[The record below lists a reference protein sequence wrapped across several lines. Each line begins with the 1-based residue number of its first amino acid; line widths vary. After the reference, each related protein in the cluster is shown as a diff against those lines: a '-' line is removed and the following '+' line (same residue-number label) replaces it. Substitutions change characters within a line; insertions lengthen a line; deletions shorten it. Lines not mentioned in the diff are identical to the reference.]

1 MPGISKAAVMVAVNK
16 PLEFI
21 EYPLPTPEKGAMVVK
36 VLCCTI
42 CGSDLHTWLGRRH
55 GPTPAILG
63 HEIVGEIVEMGDGV
77 THDSGDRPLSL
88 GDRVTWTIMDN
99 CGKCYYCREKGLMMK
114 CLHLKK
120 YGHDNCEKPPHLEG
134 GFAEHCYIN
143 PGTCVIKIP
152 DNVTNEE
159 AAPANCALATVSAG
173 WDTLDVRP
181 FENVLIQGAG
191 ALGVYASA
199 LASHRGCHKV
209 IVTDI
214 AEHRLAFVKEFGAT
228 DVINTKGMQETEI
241 VQAVQ
246 SLTGGFGVDVAM
258 EVAGVPALI
267 PVGLKSL
274 RKGGRMVLHGTSFAG
289 ANFTYDASDIIW
301 RWLQIRGVHNYDAKH
316 LQMGVDF
323 LSQAKHKFPF
333 HKLATHRYPLSRINE
348 AMKVAESGVGIR
360 VAVLP

>member
-1 MPGISKAAVMVAVNK
+1 MAGTSKAAVMMAPNK
-16 PLEFI
+16 PLELR
-21 EYPLPTPEKGAMVVK
+21 EYPLPAVERGAMLVE

-63 HEIVGEIVEMGDGV
+63 HEIVGEIVELGDGV
-77 THDSGDRPLSL
+77 THDSGDRTLKV
-88 GDRVTWTIMDN
+88 GDRVTWTIMDS

-120 YGHDNCEKPPHLEG
+120 YGHDNCENPPHLEG
-134 GFAEHCYIN
+134 GFAEHCYIS

-152 DNVTNEE
+152 DNLTNEE

-191 ALGVYASA
+191 ALGIYAAA
-199 LASHRGCHKV
+199 LASHLGCNRI

-214 AEHRLAFVKEFGAT
+214 LEHRLDLVREFGAT
-228 DVINTKGMQETEI
+228 DVINTKGMKEDEI
-241 VQAVQ
+241 VRAIQG
-246 SLTGGFGVDVAM
+246 LTRGYGVDVSM
-258 EVAGVPALI
+258 EAAGVPALI

-274 RKGGRMVLHGTSFAG
+274 RKGGRMVLHGTSFTG
-289 ANFTYDASDIIW
+289 ANFTYDASDFIW
-301 RWLQIRGVHNYDAKH
+301 RWLQMRGVHNYDTKH

-323 LSQAKHKFPF
+323 LSQTKHKFPF
-333 HKLATHRYPLSRINE
+333 HKLVTHRYPLNKINE
-348 AMKVAESGVGIR
+348 AMKLAESGGGIR

>member
-1 MPGISKAAVMVAVNK
+1 MPTSTAAVMTGVNT
-16 PLEFI
+16 PLELI
-21 EYPLPTPEKGAMVVK
+21 QYPLPKPEKGAMVVK

-77 THDSGDRPLSL
+77 TRDSGDRPLTV

-99 CGKCYYCREKGLMMK
+99 CGKCYYCREKGLPMK

-152 DNVTNEE
+152 DNLTNEE

-191 ALGVYASA
+191 ALGIYAAA
-199 LASHRGCHKV
+199 LAGHIGCNKI

-214 AEHRLAFVKEFGAT
+214 VDRRLAFVREFGAT
-228 DVINTKGMQETEI
+228 DVINTKGMKDDEI

-246 SLTGGFGVDVAM
+246 SLTNGFGVDVAM

-267 PVGLKSL
+267 PIGLKSL

-289 ANFTYDASDIIW
+289 AHFTYDASDIIW

-316 LQMGVDF
+316 LQMAVDF
-323 LSQAKHKFPF
+323 LSQTKQKFPF
-333 HKLATHRYPLSRINE
+333 HKLATHRFPLREINE
-348 AMKVAESGVGIR
+348 AMRVAESAVGIR